1 MMAMDFLAL
10 SESRYSVRGYQA
22 RPVPDELL
30 DRVLESAR
38 LAPSAVNKQPWKFV
52 VVRSEEAKNRLRA
65 CYDREWFATAP
76 AYIVVCGDHSTSWKR
91 PADGKDH
98 CDIDVAIAT
107 EHITLSA
114 ASLGL
119 GTCWVCNF
127 DAVGCKAML
136 GLSDSWEPCVIIPIG
151 FPATDSVP
159 LKSRKDLSEIVSYI

>member
-1 MMAMDFLAL
+1 M
-10 SESRYSVRGYQA
+10 
-22 RPVPDELL
+22 PDELL
-30 DRVLESAR
+30 DKVLEAAR

-52 VVRSEEAKNRLRA
+52 VVRSEEAKKRLRA
-65 CYDREWFATAP
+65 CYDREWFTTAP
-76 AYIVVCGDHSTSWKR
+76 AYIVVCGDHSASWKR

-127 DAVGCKAML
+127 DAVACKAML

-159 LKSRKDLSEIVSYI
+159 SKSRKGLSEIVSYI

>member
-1 MMAMDFLAL
+1 MAMDFLAL

-30 DRVLESAR
+30 DKVLEAAR

-52 VVRSEEAKNRLRA
+52 VVRSEEAKKRLRA
-65 CYDREWFATAP
+65 CYDREWFTTAP
-76 AYIVVCGDHSTSWKR
+76 AYIVVCGDHSASWKR

-127 DAVGCKAML
+127 DAVACKAML

-159 LKSRKDLSEIVSYI
+159 SKSRKDLSEIVSYI

>member
-1 MMAMDFLAL
+1 MDFLKL
-10 SESRYSVRGYQA
+10 SETRYSVRGYQA

-30 DRVLESAR
+30 NKVLEAAR
-38 LAPSAVNKQPWKFV
+38 LAPSAVNKQPWKIV
-52 VVRSEEAKNRLRA
+52 VVRSEEAKKRLRA
-65 CYDREWFATAP
+65 CYDREWFTTAP

-127 DAVGCKAML
+127 DAVACKAML

-159 LKSRKDLSEIVSYI
+159 SKSRKDLSEIVSYI

>member
-1 MMAMDFLAL
+1 MDFLKL
-10 SESRYSVRGYQA
+10 SDSRYSVRGYQA

-30 DRVLESAR
+30 DKVLEAAR

-52 VVRSEEAKNRLRA
+52 VVRSEEAKSRLRG

-76 AYIVVCGDHSTSWKR
+76 VYIVVCGDHSASWKR

-114 ASLGL
+114 TSLGL

-127 DAVGCKAML
+127 DAVACKALL
-136 GLSDSWEPCVIIPIG
+136 GLSEEWEPCVIIPIG
-151 FPATDSVP
+151 FPATDSTP
-159 LKSRKDLSEIVSYI
+159 SKNRKDLSEIVSYI